1 MYCND
6 WLPPPVP
13 NDVFQ
18 QICTDMEKAEQ
29 RGQLDQMFQTEC
41 QDEISHQSKETL
53 LGSLSIG
60 MKLYKSTFKK
70 IFAYDMTT
78 PGFAEDMI
86 ARLEILGCSKAKEY
100 YNSVVKEW
108 QQEHDEMMKNVAEWY
123 SKQNYEEKAVN
134 ESRKLQ
140 EAEQQERQKQLLM
153 RRSQL
158 LRKKK
163 ELLQQKKENLKISKE
178 CDREE

>member
-1 MYCND
+1 MYYND

-13 NDVFQ
+13 DDMFQ
-18 QICTDMEKAEQ
+18 RICADMETAEQ
-29 RGQLDQMFQTEC
+29 SEWLDKMFQGEC
-41 QDEISHQSKETL
+41 RDEISHQSKETL
-53 LGSLSIG
+53 LSSLSIG

-78 PGFAEDMI
+78 PGFAEDVI
-86 ARLEILGCSKAKEY
+86 TRLEILGCSKAKEY

-163 ELLQQKKENLKISKE
+163 ELLQQKKESLKIS
-178 CDREE
+178 REGDQGK

>member
-1 MYCND
+1 MYYND

-13 NDVFQ
+13 EDMFQ
-18 QICTDMEKAEQ
+18 QICADMETAEQ
-29 RGQLDQMFQTEC
+29 SERLDKMFQGEC
-41 QDEISHQSKETL
+41 RDEISHQSKETL
-53 LGSLSIG
+53 LSSLSIV

-78 PGFAEDMI
+78 PGFAEDVI
-86 ARLEILGCSKAKEY
+86 TRLEILGCSKAKEY

-108 QQEHDEMMKNVAEWY
+108 QHEHDEMMKNVAEWY
-123 SKQNYEEKAVN
+123 SKQDYERKVVDQ
-134 ESRKLQ
+134 SRKLQ

-163 ELLQQKKENLKISKE
+163 ELLKQKKESLKIS
-178 CDREE
+178 REGDQEK